1 MRIRVLWFFV
11 LLLAGGRLSA
21 HVGSPDVT
29 MQGMAGPYHLLVD
42 IAPPDVIPGTAIVT
56 VYLQHAGDA
65 RVYTRPIYFFS
76 GQRGAPPPDELLP
89 VPGQPGQY
97 KGIVWMMDNGSS
109 SVQLT
114 VTGSLGK
121 GEMIVPVV
129 AMSTAQKQL
138 PPVIGYSLAI
148 LGGILFILMVTIIGA
163 SVSDGITR
171 KGEALP
177 VARRRSRTIA
187 IGAAAL
193 FFCLLAYGG
202 KTWWDNSERK
212 YRRFMFKP
220 MHAGYRLDQQ
230 DGRNALLLTIDTL
243 NEQRKGSL
251 SYIVPDHGKL
261 MHLFLMRLPAMDAF
275 AHLHPARLDS
285 ATYKSLLPPL
295 PKGKYLAFV
304 DIVYNSGFTE
314 TMKDTFTLTQNLTDS
329 LHRMD
334 PDDTYAF
341 ALPDNIVD
349 NPFRGDENT
358 IICGKPGSGVR
369 MKDGSMMIMEG
380 APPTAFESGVLYTLR
395 FAVYGPDKRPAVL
408 SPYLGMMG
416 HAAIVRDDGSTYVHL
431 HPVGTYSMA
440 AQLDIM
446 QRLGEK
452 DPIYRSPDRVA
463 FRDSIDRLMQR
474 LQSMT
479 ENQRNMYL
487 VEEMNM
493 PMASESGMDGMAG
506 MKGSNQVTFPY
517 TFPQPGVYRIWVM
530 VKKDQQVLT
539 AAFDRLV
546 K

>member
-1 MRIRVLWFFV
+1 
-11 LLLAGGRLSA
+11 
-21 HVGSPDVT
+21 
-29 MQGMAGPYHLLVD
+29 MQGMAGPYRILVD
-42 IAPPDVIPGTAIVT
+42 IAPPDVIPGTAVVT
-56 VYLQHAGDA
+56 IYLQNAGDA
-65 RVYTRPIYFFS
+65 RVYTRPIYFLS
-76 GQRGAPPPDELLP
+76 GQRGAPPPDQLQP
-89 VPGQPGQY
+89 VAGQPGQY

-129 AMSTAQKQL
+129 AVSTAQKQL
-138 PPVIGYSLAI
+138 PPAIGYSLAV

-171 KGEALP
+171 KGEVLP
-177 VARRRSRTIA
+177 AARRRSRTIA

-202 KTWWDNSERK
+202 STWWENAELK

-230 DGRNALLLTIDTL
+230 DGRNVLLLTIDTL

-285 ATYKSLLPPL
+285 ATYESLLPPL
-295 PKGKYLAFV
+295 PKGRYLAFA

-314 TMKDTFTLTQNLTDS
+314 TLKDTFMLTQNLTDS

-341 ALPDNIVD
+341 ALPDNMVD

-380 APPTAFESGVLYTLR
+380 APPTAFESGVLYTPR

-440 AQLDIM
+440 AQMDLL
-446 QRLGEK
+446 QRMDEK
-452 DPIYRSPDRVA
+452 DPIYRSPDRIA
-463 FRDSIDRLMQR
+463 FRDSIDGLMRR

-479 ENQRNMYL
+479 DNQRNTYL
-487 VEEMNM
+487 MKEMNM
-493 PMASESGMDGMAG
+493 PMPYGPGMDGMAG
-506 MKGSNQVTFPY
+506 MGGSNQVTFPY
-517 TFPQPGVYRIWVM
+517 TFPQPGMYRIWVM
-530 VKKDQQVLT
+530 VKKDQQILT
-539 AAFDRLV
+539 AAFDRMV